1 MGTCRSR
8 WLRIAWLAGLLSALS
23 IIPVRTIR
31 AQTAE
36 YGAVHGVVLR
46 YDGTPLAGGEVE
58 LTSREE
64 DFTVEAGPDGKFNLH
79 ARPGIYSLK
88 VTQPEILPY
97 QRAQIVVR
105 AGSVVNV
112 NVRPVFAHPDPGLH
126 YFSFTVPGPLQLG
139 AVMRRVDAVRADPGR
154 SFGQDYAMFSYDS
167 LSVYARNLECD
178 RRYQKCEA
186 EGDVLIEMGG
196 EDGVRTERASKV
208 EMLLT
213 ERTLLLTRG
222 ESVEEIGF

>member
-1 MGTCRSR
+1 M
-8 WLRIAWLAGLLSALS
+8 IAWLAGLL
-23 IIPVRTIR
+23 PVLPMVPVS

-36 YGAVHGVVLR
+36 YGAVHGLVLR

-105 AGSVVNV
+105 AGSVVNL
-112 NVRPVFAHPDPGLH
+112 NVHPVFAHPDPGLH
-126 YFSFTVPGPLQLG
+126 YFSFTVPGPRQLG

-154 SFGQDYAMFSYDS
+154 RFGQDYAMFSYDS
-167 LSVYARNLECD
+167 LSIYARNLECD

-196 EDGVRTERASKV
+196 EEGIRTEHVSKV
-208 EMLLT
+208 EILLT
-213 ERTLLLTRG
+213 ERTLLHTRG